1 MQKNQLDDL
10 TSLLYPAFFIIR
22 PDGSCPKELNEF
34 LAKRSEAELDAYE
47 NVLETTLA
55 DEMFD
60 FTTALPE
67 TPRSSDELRAFA
79 AKSLEQIQQWRATR

>member
-1 MQKNQLDDL
+1 MQNQLHDL
-10 TSLLYPAFFIIR
+10 TTLLYPAFFINR
-22 PDGSCPKELNEF
+22 PDGSSPKELNEF

-60 FTTALPE
+60 FTTALPG

-79 AKSLEQIQQWRATR
+79 AKSLEQIQQWRATS